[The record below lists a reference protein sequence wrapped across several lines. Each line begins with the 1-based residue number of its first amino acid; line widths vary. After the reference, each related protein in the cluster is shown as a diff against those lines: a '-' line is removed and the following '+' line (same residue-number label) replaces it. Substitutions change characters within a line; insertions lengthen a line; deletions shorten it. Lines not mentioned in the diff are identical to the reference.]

1 MRGAHQGA
9 PGAEEGALVEEGG
22 LGDLRQGVHGVLR
35 VHVAQQH
42 AQAVRALQLLDAP
55 VDVLRLQQVVPV
67 CADSQASAPLLTN
80 VKKAQLTSQMLWTR
94 ERPAKDPAVL
104 NSV

>member
-1 MRGAHQGA
+1 MPGADQGA
-9 PGAEEGALVEEGG
+9 PGAEEGAVVEEGG

-42 AQAVRALQLLDAP
+42 AQAVRALQLLDAT

-67 CADSQASAPLLTN
+67 CAESQDSAPLLTN
-80 VKKAQLTSQMLWTR
+80 VQRMQCSSQTLR
-94 ERPAKDPAVL
+94 
-104 NSV
+104 

>member
-1 MRGAHQGA
+1 MPGAHQGA

-22 LGDLRQGVHGVLR
+22 LGDLRQGVHRVLG

-55 VDVLRLQQVVPV
+55 VDVLRLQQVVP
-67 CADSQASAPLLTN
+67 ARAEGQDSAPLIIYQRILAA
-80 VKKAQLTSQMLWTR
+80 VLWTQER
-94 ERPAKDPAVL
+94 EYSLKCMRSLTA
-104 NSV
+104 S